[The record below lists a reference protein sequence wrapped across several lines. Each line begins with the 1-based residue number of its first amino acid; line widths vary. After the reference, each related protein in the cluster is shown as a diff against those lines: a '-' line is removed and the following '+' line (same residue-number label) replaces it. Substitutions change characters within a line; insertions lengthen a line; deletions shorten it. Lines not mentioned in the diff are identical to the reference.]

1 VCVVVFA
8 LTENEK
14 ETQRQRDKSNMCV
27 YVIER
32 VLTEKQRDRDRDKS
46 NMCVYVLESRE
57 RESRTIALLCMY
69 GHIVVCLIPSLSKS
83 QEEEA
88 NSKKKVLQ
96 GFNRSF
102 LEIVLLL

>member
-1 VCVVVFA
+1 MCCCFSSQRVR
-8 LTENEK
+8 K
-14 ETQRQRDKSNMCV
+14 RHRDRETRVMCV
-27 YVIER
+27 YIIER
-32 VLTEKQRDRDRDKS
+32 VLTEIQRERQRDKS

-57 RESRTIALLCMY
+57 RESRTIALLCLY
-69 GHIVVCLIPSLSKS
+69 GHIGVCLIPSLSKS

-88 NSKKKVLQ
+88 NSKEKVLQ

>member
-1 VCVVVFA
+1 VCCCFP

-14 ETQRQRDKSNMCV
+14 ETQTQRDKSNMCV

-32 VLTEKQRDRDRDKS
+32 VLTEIQRERDRETRVI
-46 NMCVYVLESRE
+46 CVYVLESRQ
-57 RESRTIALLCMY
+57 RESRTIALLCLY
-69 GHIVVCLIPSLSKS
+69 WHIVVCLTPSLSKS

-96 GFNRSF
+96 RFNRSF
-102 LEIVLLL
+102 LDIVLLL

>member
-1 VCVVVFA
+1 MYICNRKSPNRD
-8 LTENEK
+8 TERE
-14 ETQRQRDKSNMCV
+14 RQ
-27 YVIER
+27 
-32 VLTEKQRDRDRDKS
+32 RDKS

-57 RESRTIALLCMY
+57 RESRTIALLCLY
-69 GHIVVCLIPSLSKS
+69 GHFVVCLIPSLSKS